1 MQELKGQEFISL
13 RDAIFNQLRQDIITG
28 DLKPGER
35 LREIKLAEK
44 MGASRTPIREA
55 IRRLEMEGLVVMV
68 PRHGAT
74 VAGITRK
81 QLMDVLEIRRALEEL
96 AIELACSRMTV
107 AQLNEL
113 KELERDI
120 KEQKDSTDSLALS
133 DIDEKF
139 HEKIYQA
146 TNNPRLIQM
155 LAELREQMY
164 RYRLEYM
171 KAMDK
176 RNKLVTEH
184 NRILKAIETGD
195 VEMGKNA
202 IRVHINSQEE
212 EILAKIDQLG

>member
-1 MQELKGQEFISL
+1 MPELKGQEFISL
-13 RDAIFNQLRQDIITG
+13 RDAIFNQLRQAIITG

-35 LREIKLAEK
+35 LREISLAEK

-74 VAGITRK
+74 VAGITRT
-81 QLMDVLEIRRALEEL
+81 QLMNVLEIRRALEEL

-113 KELERDI
+113 KELEKVL

-212 EILAKIDQLG
+212 EILAKID